1 MSMLKKLVAILAVL
15 SGATA
20 LSGCVATHSG
30 QLLISSEVAGKG
42 VYYVEQ
48 SASDKRNLAA
58 IIAERMQ
65 ARGLNAKAGPDPVPN
80 ADYVVTYVD
89 KWAWDMRMYLLD
101 LRIELRDA
109 KDRSIV
115 GFGDSSQT
123 SLAAMGKTYADVID
137 VALGELFK
145 K

>member
-1 MSMLKKLVAILAVL
+1 MRMLKKSLVLL
-15 SGATA
+15 CLLWGATP
-20 LSGCVATHSG
+20 LTGCVATHSG
-30 QLLISSEVAGKG
+30 QLLIPPEVAGKG

-48 SASDKRNLAA
+48 SEKDKRNLAA

-65 ARGLNAKAGPDPVPN
+65 ARGLNAKAGPEPVPN